1 MLCNVRQKY
10 FNQKGLV
17 MDKETIQ
24 KYAPTIMVIAA
35 LFFQYNVFVT
45 PQQLEVTHREILEE
59 ISLKYATKEQNSAM
73 KEQLS
78 DMQKKVDK
86 IYEVIINERTQYD
99 FNRN

>member
-1 MLCNVRQKY
+1 
-10 FNQKGLV
+10 
-17 MDKETIQ
+17 MDKESIQ
-24 KYAPTIMVIAA
+24 KYAPTILLIAA
-35 LFFQYNVFVT
+35 MFYQYNVFVT
-45 PQQLEVTHREILEE
+45 PQQLEVTHRQVLEE

-86 IYEVIINERTQYD
+86 IYEVIINERTKYD

>member
-1 MLCNVRQKY
+1 
-10 FNQKGLV
+10 

-45 PQQLEVTHREILEE
+45 PQQLEVTQREILEE

>member
-1 MLCNVRQKY
+1 
-10 FNQKGLV
+10 

-24 KYAPTIMVIAA
+24 KYAPTVLVIVT

-45 PQQLEVTHREILEE
+45 PQQLEVKHREILEE

-86 IYEVIINERTQYD
+86 IYEVIINERTYHE
-99 FNRN
+99 FN